1 MEQREFIVEQETAG
15 QRIDRFLSGEDTGL
29 SRSAL
34 QALVAEGHV
43 QCNGKTVAKSLKLKA
58 GDTVLLEIPDA
69 KPIEAVP
76 QDIPLDIVYED
87 PDLLVLNKAPGVAI
101 HPGPGHYND
110 TIGNFLLHYYDSRG
124 EEGDFHPVHRLDR
137 GTSGL
142 MVVARHPHA
151 QEILKRQLH
160 TADFHRTYLAVCE
173 GAPEPPAGT
182 VDAPLGPREL
192 SLIHI

>member
-43 QCNGKTVAKSLKLKA
+43 QCNGKAVAKSLKLKA

-76 QDIPLDIVYED
+76 LQGQPFRHWRRD
-87 PDLLVLNKAPGVAI
+87 PP
-101 HPGPGHYND
+101 
-110 TIGNFLLHYYDSRG
+110 R
-124 EEGDFHPVHRLDR
+124 HRP
-137 GTSGL
+137 
-142 MVVARHPHA
+142 PH
-151 QEILKRQLH
+151 R
-160 TADFHRTYLAVCE
+160 
-173 GAPEPPAGT
+173 
-182 VDAPLGPREL
+182 
-192 SLIHI
+192 